1 MFAGMHW
8 FSVSQRDAR
17 VTTLFARHY
26 SSGKNGRKLGQWLR
40 YGIAGPGETMTLLLA
55 DASALFIWLKQ
66 EYRMDDQTGVNCA
79 VFRNESGIL
88 SSTLILEAER
98 LAWARWP
105 GERLYTFVDPAQV
118 RSANPGY
125 CFLMA
130 GWRRLPER
138 TSRGLVVLEKG
149 APSTAVGDGP
159 AALWGD

>member
-1 MFAGMHW
+1 MMFAGMHW
-8 FSVSQRDAR
+8 FSISQNDAR
-17 VTTLFARHY
+17 VVALYARHY
-26 SSGKNGRKLGQWLR
+26 SSGKNGRKLRQWTC

-55 DASALFIWLKQ
+55 DASALFVWIRQ
-66 EYRMDDQTGVNCA
+66 EYRMDDQAGVNCA

-105 GERLYTFVDPAQV
+105 GERLYTFVDPARV

-130 GWRRLPER
+130 GWRRLPGR
-138 TSRGLVVLEKG
+138 TSRGLMVLEKV
-149 APSTAVGDGP
+149 APITADADRKWKPGE
-159 AALWGD
+159 